1 MPEKII
7 TWPFGDKTPVKMATN
22 MQQLQ
27 NLANE
32 YRQVLSNTQLYRS
45 QWQQETKARINQVFG
60 LIIEST
66 GLQARVQVRGQIEN
80 LEAIVFDLGRS
91 SSGLSESLE
100 NTDLKHTMVKNNG
113 SLIYQQLFN
122 GKLMV
127 MLNAPHIEG
136 YGEPKPPRTL
146 EIIRP
151 DEITPEMIFGH
162 VERMLTDIVE
172 WEDFDDDDRNK
183 KVAFQP
189 IGFQHSAGGQTV
201 A

>member
-1 MPEKII
+1 
-7 TWPFGDKTPVKMATN
+7 MATN

-32 YRQVLSNTQLYRS
+32 YRQVLANTELYRQ
-45 QWQQETKARINQVFG
+45 QWQNETKARITEVFN
-60 LIIEST
+60 LITENT
-66 GLQARVQVRGQIEN
+66 GLQAKVLVRGQIEN
-80 LEAIVFDLGRS
+80 LESIVLDLGRS

-146 EIIRP
+146 EIVRP
-151 DEITPEMIFGH
+151 DEMTPDLIFGH
-162 VERMLTDIVE
+162 VERLLNDIIE

-189 IGFQHSAGGQTV
+189 IGFQHSTGGQT
-201 A
+201 AA

>member
-1 MPEKII
+1 
-7 TWPFGDKTPVKMATN
+7 MATN

-32 YRQVLSNTQLYRS
+32 YRQVLANTELYRQ
-45 QWQQETKARINQVFG
+45 QWQNETKARITEVFN
-60 LIIEST
+60 LITENT
-66 GLQARVQVRGQIEN
+66 GLQAKVLVRGQIEN
-80 LEAIVFDLGRS
+80 LESIVLDLGRS

-100 NTDLKHTMVKNNG
+100 NTDLKNTMVKNNG

-151 DEITPEMIFGH
+151 DEMTPDLIFGH
-162 VERMLTDIVE
+162 VERLLNDIIE

-189 IGFQHSAGGQTV
+189 IGFQHAAGGQP
-201 A
+201 AA